1 MKFNKLITKGLALGI
16 ILNSTSMLSYA
27 NTEIPN
33 RYQTLEGEYI
43 TIDDSIEGNLEE
55 IEIFGNTI
63 QDLNNLEDIQS
74 VGDLYVDEDG
84 NPILDKQGREQYKID
99 IVSGNKNLDTAFLN
113 KNNPDK
119 GWINSGNGTNPLKY
133 SDSNSA
139 YYTET
144 HRGFIYNNLKP
155 NTKYTFSADLKETG
169 KIFNGHRYGVVFQNP
184 IYGMMDIEFSSEWQ
198 RCSITVTSNSNGS
211 LYFIFY
217 NSYYIKNVQLEEGL
231 KNTDFYNR
239 QQNKT
244 SIILPCKLQK
254 VGDVSDRLYWDSN
267 KNRYVVD
274 KYIKEWIID
283 FRRKSV
289 DPYYGKEINF
299 HRLNV
304 LNYYEGDDIAN
315 LRDDKWKVSNYIPI
329 SDKMV
334 LDDNSYLHGNLYGKD
349 FAIGMTWDGYLRLDI
364 SKEYKPTVKDA
375 NDFISNLGVIK
386 FLIIKRKIEP
396 IETNI
401 TSKLK
406 IPTYNEKTHIYI
418 DSENDINPTLKVT
431 IDRLPQI
438 AKEAVAQ
445 AENDNSN
452 HNIALARRYINM
464 LPESSY
470 KDQLQEQLSNIFS
483 SDMALDMKTATS
495 NLDLYIKCENIL
507 QMSLDTNQ
515 ISFDD
520 FSGIENVVKENA
532 VSITINSS
540 LPYQLNA
547 YLPSEIQNSDKTKT
561 LDKNILNIKESS
573 ESDYQTFTNTTDK
586 IVLKDNCSSG
596 NYLIHGVD
604 LKLAGGIAHEK
615 DVYKAIIKLEAE
627 QK

>member
-1 MKFNKLITKGLALGI
+1 MKFNKLIAKGLTLGLL
-16 ILNSTSMLSYA
+16 LNSTSTLSYA

-33 RYQTLEGEYI
+33 RYQTLEGEYV
-43 TIDDSIEGNLEE
+43 TLDDSMEGNLEE

-63 QDLNNLEDIQS
+63 QDENNLEDIQS
-74 VGDLYVDEDG
+74 VGDLYVDEKG

-99 IVSGNKNLDTAFLN
+99 IVSKSKNLIDMQNVEVVVGKGILTTNGNLYNAPDQSSANTLIPVN
-113 KNNPDK
+113 PGTHYTLSINNHTWVFAYDS
-119 GWINSGNGTNPLKY
+119 NGNYIDIISQGTNLSFRTFDNCYYIKFCVRNL
-133 SDSNSA
+133 DSQYIKA
-139 YYTET
+139 
-144 HRGFIYNNLKP
+144 
-155 NTKYTFSADLKETG
+155 NTQLETG
-169 KIFNGHRYGVVFQNP
+169 KVSTSYSKYKVV
-184 IYGMMDIEFSSEWQ
+184 
-198 RCSITVTSNSNGS
+198 
-211 LYFIFY
+211 
-217 NSYYIKNVQLEEGL
+217 
-231 KNTDFYNR
+231 
-239 QQNKT
+239 KT
-244 SIILPCKLQK
+244 TILLPTQLQK
-254 VGDVSDRLYWDSN
+254 VGDVADRLYWDSTKN
-267 KNRYVVD
+267 KYIVD
-274 KYIKEWIID
+274 KYIREWIID
-283 FRRKSV
+283 FDKKSV
-289 DPYYGKEINF
+289 EVFSSEKMNV

-304 LNYYEGDDIAN
+304 LNYYIGDDIAN
-315 LRDDKWKVSNYIPI
+315 IRDDRWNVNNCRPI

-334 LDDNSYLHGNLYGKD
+334 LDNNAYLHDNLYGKD
-349 FAIGMTWDGYLRLDI
+349 FALGMTIDGYLRLDI
-364 SKEYKPTVKDA
+364 SKEYKPTEKDA
-375 NDFISNLGVIK
+375 KDFVASLGVVK
-386 FLIIKRKIEP
+386 FLIIKRGVES

-520 FSGIENVVKENA
+520 FSGIEDVEKVNA
-532 VSITINSS
+532 VNLTINSS

-547 YLPSEIQNSDKTKT
+547 YLPTEIQNSDKSVTM
-561 LDKNILNIKESS
+561 DKSILNIKENS
-573 ESDYQTFTNTTDK
+573 ESNYQTFANTTDK
-586 IVLKDNCSSG
+586 VILKDNCSAG
-596 NYLIHGVD
+596 NQLIHGVD

-615 DVYKAIIKLEAE
+615 DVYKATIKLEAE

>member
-1 MKFNKLITKGLALGI
+1 MNFNKLIARGLSIGLLI
-16 ILNSTSMLSYA
+16 NSASILSYA

-74 VGDLYVDEDG
+74 VGDLYVDENA
-84 NPILDKQGREQYKID
+84 NPILDSQGREQYKID
-99 IVSGNKNLDTAFLN
+99 IVSENKNLDTAFLN

-119 GWINSGNGTNPLKY
+119 GWIDSGNGTNPLKY

-155 NTKYTFSADLKETG
+155 NTKYTFSADFKETG
-169 KIFNGHRYGVVFQNP
+169 KIFNGHRYGIVFQNP
-184 IYGMMDIEFSSEWQ
+184 IYGITNIEFSSEWQ

-211 LYFIFY
+211 LYFVFY
-217 NSYYIKNVQLEEGL
+217 NSYYIKNVQLEEGS

-239 QQNKT
+239 EQNKI
-244 SIILPCKLQK
+244 SILLPTQLQK
-254 VGDVSDRLYWDSN
+254 VGGVADRLYWDRSQSRYIIE
-267 KNRYVVD
+267 KNIG
-274 KYIKEWIID
+274 KIILNGSEKWGIYHVINGEG
-283 FRRKSV
+283 RN
-289 DPYYGKEINF
+289 PY
-299 HRLNV
+299 L
-304 LNYYEGDDIAN
+304 
-315 LRDDKWKVSNYIPI
+315 LRDDDLFNKFPAKYTE
-329 SDKMV
+329 
-334 LDDNSYLHGNLYGKD
+334 
-349 FAIGMTWDGYLRLDI
+349 A
-364 SKEYKPTVKDA
+364 
-375 NDFISNLGVIK
+375 ISNLARNEQRHSWHSTDRWFKYFDYEGIK
-386 FLIIKRKIEP
+386 SIGINIEASYTEVSMNNIESFKNFLSQRNMTIYLPLSSSELIK
-396 IETNI
+396 TNI

-406 IPTYNEKTHIYI
+406 IPTYDKKTHIYI
-418 DSENDINPTLKVT
+418 DSENGINPTLKVT
-431 IDRLPQI
+431 VDRLPQI
-438 AKEAVAQ
+438 AKEAVIQ
-445 AENDNSN
+445 AERDNTT

-470 KDQLQEQLSNIFS
+470 KDQLQDQLSEIFS
-483 SDMALDMKTATS
+483 SDMVLDVKTATS
-495 NLDLYIKCENIL
+495 NLDVYIKSENIL

-520 FSGIENVVKENA
+520 FSGIEDVVKENA
-532 VSITINSS
+532 VNVTINSS

-547 YLPSEIQNSDKTKT
+547 YLPTEIQNTDKTKT
-561 LDKNILNIKESS
+561 MDKSILNIKENSQS
-573 ESDYQTFTNTTDK
+573 NYQTFTNTTDK
-586 IVLKDNCSSG
+586 IILKDNCSAG
-596 NYLIHGVD
+596 NYLTHGVD

-615 DVYKAIIKLEAE
+615 DVYKATIKLEAE